1 MGCGASS
8 ADKGVVPAGGLEGF
22 FASQTPGGTGTV
34 RKVLFMRHANA
45 APRDAEATARE
56 FGLDVAD
63 LPAHANA
70 WLACDQNRPLTD
82 KGREQAAAALSTFM
96 PDYDVCFG
104 VASEAARATETLEI
118 VAPDHG
124 GEGVRKPLPQL
135 RTMHCRPLLPCT
147 ANRRAIADAGG
158 TVPDSTADRPV
169 AI

>member
-8 ADKGVVPAGGLEGF
+8 ADKGVVPSGGLEGF
-22 FASQTPGGTGTV
+22 FAGQTPGASGTV

-70 WLACDQNRPLTD
+70 WLASDLHRPLTD

-135 RTMHCRPLLPCT
+135 RECARCT
-147 ANRRAIADAGG
+147 AAVALHSQPPRRC
-158 TVPDSTADRPV
+158 
-169 AI
+169 